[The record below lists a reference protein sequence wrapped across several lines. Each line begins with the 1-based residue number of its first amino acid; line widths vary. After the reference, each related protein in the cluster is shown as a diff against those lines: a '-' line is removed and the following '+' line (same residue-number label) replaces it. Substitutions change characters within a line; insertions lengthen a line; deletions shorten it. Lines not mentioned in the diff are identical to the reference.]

1 MADLEQSA
9 EQLFEEALELQPE
22 HRAAFLDGACRDAPE
37 LRRLVE
43 ELLRDNQ
50 RIGSFLARPL
60 FSPDGQSAPQTAN
73 YPVAPARFQPAQ
85 LIANRFLV
93 VRFIARGGMGEVYQ
107 ARDQFLQGASIALKI
122 IRPEIAADAASS
134 SRFEQEVILA
144 RKVVHPNL
152 CPIYEIFRCE
162 QPSPPFLF
170 LTMKLLQGETLDAR
184 LKASGHLELSEAIEI
199 CRQLLAG
206 VAALHAAGIIHRDLK
221 PNNVMLEHDRQRLN
235 VAIMDFG
242 LARLHEADSTLLG
255 TGMIAGTPGY
265 MAPEL
270 LRGQRP
276 TKATDIYALGVVLH
290 QVLTGGRP
298 AESEAGLS
306 VTPSPALRL
315 VRAPTQLVQAVESFL
330 SSDPERRYRAF
341 EQVQPPQDTA
351 RSAAIFSRS
360 PSLHRKAT
368 WYWAAG
374 GFVMVALGL
383 AIFMTPA
390 PVSGP
395 LDSTQITFSAEPK
408 EGPLFTDGSRLY
420 FESRGVPSEMA
431 VSGGIIAPMPQVEP
445 GMHLMDISADAAKV
459 LEWKPEVGDELRR
472 GSLWV
477 ASSLGGTP
485 RRVGQFLVN
494 TPEYAAAAWSPDGQS
509 IAFTDQRTLYSVDAD
524 GGNLRKIWEAP
535 LSVDGVCFSPD
546 GRELTV
552 SVWAMASP
560 SRLWRLKAD
569 GKDARPLLPD
579 WPAESEQWSPQR
591 TPDGRHLVFLSD
603 REGRPNV
610 YEQIPP
616 RWFEF
621 WKKPSAVLLTG
632 NQVPILASAPSR
644 DGTRLFVMERM
655 EQGAM
660 QSWDPRTHQLEAFL
674 GGLPASDFVVSPDR
688 RWMVYRE
695 FPSGYLWRSKVD
707 GSEPSQL
714 TNGFSFMQEWSPDG
728 KTLVYSAGENL
739 YLLSADGGTPEQLIP
754 AGENEFHPT
763 WAKVH
768 PTWSADG
775 KSIAFSYYNFT
786 DQPLDGIFKVDLA
799 SRKVSMMPDTKGFYA
814 PSWSPDGKFLVAIAQ
829 KPSRMMLYSAETK
842 TWKELTQFQVP
853 WGSSKWT
860 SDSKSLYMAL
870 TQGQNGIY
878 RLTVPD
884 GKWDK
889 VTGLDGTYDAG
900 YTDIGHGGG
909 VFLSL
914 TADGQPAMMSHTG
927 VAQIYSLRWKQ

>member
-1 MADLEQSA
+1 MADPKQSA
-9 EQLFEEALELQPE
+9 EQLFGEALELQPDR
-22 HRAAFLDGACRDAPE
+22 RAAFLDQACRDAPE
-37 LRRLVE
+37 LRRLVD
-43 ELLRDNQ
+43 ELLRENQ
-50 RIGSFLARPL
+50 RAGSFLARPL
-60 FSPDGQSAPQTAN
+60 FAPAGQSNLATGN
-73 YPVAPARFQPAQ
+73 HPVAAARFQPAQ
-85 LIANRFLV
+85 LIANRFV
-93 VRFIARGGMGEVYQ
+93 GVRFIARGGMGEVYE
-107 ARDQFLQGASIALKI
+107 AKDQLLQGASIALKI
-122 IRPEIAADAASS
+122 IRPEIAADAVSS

-144 RKVVHPNL
+144 RRVVHPNL
-152 CPIYEIFRCE
+152 CPIYEIFHCE
-162 QPSPPFLF
+162 QPAPPFLF
-170 LTMKLLQGETLDAR
+170 LTMRLLQGETLEGR
-184 LKASGHLELSEAIEI
+184 LKRATKLDANEAVEI
-199 CRQLLAG
+199 SSQLLTG

-221 PNNVMLEHDRQRLN
+221 PNNVMLERNGERLK
-235 VAIMDFG
+235 VFIMDFG
-242 LARLHEADSTLLG
+242 LARLHEAESTLLG
-255 TGMIAGTPGY
+255 TGMVAGTPGY

-270 LRGQRP
+270 LRGGRP

-290 QVLTGGRP
+290 QVLTGERP
-298 AESEAGLS
+298 SESERGLS
-306 VTPSPALRL
+306 VVPSPAWRS
-315 VRAPTQLVQAVESFL
+315 VHAPAQLVHAVEGFL
-330 SSDPERRYRAF
+330 APDPERRYGAF
-341 EQVQPPQDTA
+341 ERVRPAQETA
-351 RSAAIFSRS
+351 RSVATFSRF
-360 PSLHRKAT
+360 SLLREKAN

-374 GFVMVALGL
+374 VFAVLALGL
-383 AIFMTPA
+383 SVAMTSA
-390 PVSGP
+390 PPSGP

-494 TPEYAAAAWSPDGQS
+494 TPEYGSAAWSPDGET
-509 IAFTDQRTLYSVDAD
+509 IAFTDQRALYSVDAD
-524 GGNLRKIWEAP
+524 GGNWKKIWTAP
-535 LSVDGVCFSPD
+535 HSVDGVCFSPD
-546 GRELTV
+546 GQELTV
-552 SVWAMASP
+552 AVWTMAEP
-560 SRLWRLKAD
+560 SRLWRLKAN
-569 GKDARPLLPD
+569 GQHAQPLLPD

-610 YEQIPP
+610 YELIRP

-644 DGTRLFVMERM
+644 DSTRLFVMERM

-660 QSWDPRTHQLEAFL
+660 QSWDPRTHKLEAFL
-674 GGLPASDFVVSPDR
+674 GGLSASDFVVSPDR

-695 FPSGYLWRSKVD
+695 FPSGNLWRSKLD
-707 GSEPSQL
+707 GSEPLQL
-714 TNGFSFMQEWSPDG
+714 TNSFSFMQEWSPDG
-728 KTLVYSAGENL
+728 KLLVYSAGENL
-739 YLLSADGGTPEQLIP
+739 YLLSAAGGIPELLIP
-754 AGENEFHPT
+754 AAENTFHPT

-786 DQPLDGIFKVDLA
+786 DQPLDGIYQVDLA
-799 SRKVSMMPDTKGFYA
+799 GRKLSMMPETKGFYA

-829 KPSRMMLYSAETK
+829 KPSRMMLYSTETK

-860 SDSKSLYMAL
+860 SDSKSLYMAM

-927 VAQIYSLRWKQ
+927 VAQIYSLRWKH